1 MPLSAIVSATGAL
14 TVPLLQK
21 NGKPNGKATISLV
34 AEEQQGNNDV
44 VHFECH
50 GVKLAA
56 LDFFGSSDPIL
67 VIHRAAA
74 DGSWVKV
81 FETEAIKNNVN
92 PRDANSG
99 GPGGRPAPLG
109 LTIP

>member
-67 VIHRAAA
+67 VNPSLIL
-74 DGSWVKV
+74 
-81 FETEAIKNNVN
+81 VN
-92 PRDANSG
+92 HEYQIDFRI
-99 GPGGRPAPLG
+99 R
-109 LTIP
+109 